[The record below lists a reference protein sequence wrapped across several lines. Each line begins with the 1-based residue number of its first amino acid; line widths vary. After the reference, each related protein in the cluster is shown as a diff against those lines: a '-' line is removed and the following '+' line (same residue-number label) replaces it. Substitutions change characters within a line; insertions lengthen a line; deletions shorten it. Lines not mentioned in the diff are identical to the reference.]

1 MKVIRNF
8 FIILIICVV
17 AIIGGRM
24 TYHHHLESSSPV
36 SAQQPS
42 NNQWQ
47 HSSENRPYPNVNQY
61 PRLWILV
68 SKKKQRVYLINHGKV
83 LYTMYASTGTGKNNT
98 PTGTYHIQ
106 AKRGLS
112 FFNAKSGEGA
122 RYWVSWKNH
131 GEYLFHSVPV
141 NRQGQYLINEAHNLG
156 KTANS
161 HGCVRLS
168 VPDAKWMYQNIKQ
181 GTKVV
186 ITNY

>member
-1 MKVIRNF
+1 MK
-8 FIILIICVV
+8 IICRLIIMIIVCLLAIV
-17 AIIGGRM
+17 AGRM
-24 TYHHHLESSSPV
+24 AYHVHLENTSPV
-36 SAQQPS
+36 STRQPS
-42 NNQWQ
+42 ANQWQ
-47 HSSENRPYPNVNQY
+47 HSSERHAYPDINRY

-68 SKKKQRVYLINHGKV
+68 SKKKQRVYLINHGHV

-106 AKRGLS
+106 AERGLS
-112 FFNAKSGEGA
+112 FYNAKSGEGA

-141 NRQGQYLINEAHNLG
+141 NRRGQYIISEARSLG
-156 KTANS
+156 QTANS

-168 VPDAKWMYQNIKQ
+168 VPDAKWMYQNIPQ

-186 ITNY
+186 ITNN

>member
-1 MKVIRNF
+1 MKVIRYF
-8 FIILIICVV
+8 FMMVVICLI
-17 AIIGGRM
+17 AFFGGRDV
-24 TYHHHLESSSPV
+24 YHHYLESNSSIKT
-36 SAQQPS
+36 QQPGS
-42 NNQWQ
+42 NQWQ
-47 HSSENRPYPNVNQY
+47 HSSESHSYPNISQY
-61 PRLWILV
+61 PHLWILV
-68 SKKKQRVYLINHGKV
+68 SKKKQRVYLINRGKV

-106 AKRGLS
+106 AERGLS

-131 GEYLFHSVPV
+131 GEYLFHSVPI
-141 NRQGQYLINEAHNLG
+141 NRRGQYVISEAQNLG

-186 ITNY
+186 ITND